1 MKDGVPSGKTLE
13 DVISEV
19 RKEAFLMKG
28 KSHNDD
34 PAQDHD
40 DPLNTSIS
48 SLTTTSA
55 KGTSSSSSEVI
66 KGKEDWEKWFP
77 MEWIAWTEYGPPSAD
92 PSCHWVCENVG
103 DGPKSA
109 TEKKKPS
116 GRVDQRKKETDIK
129 TVIKTKTDTT
139 SLLTINSLMAQTEM
153 AISSR
158 QDDLMQINLI
168 AQFAKTP
175 LEVVS

>member
-1 MKDGVPSGKTLE
+1 M
-13 DVISEV
+13 SE
-19 RKEAFLMKG
+19 KE
-28 KSHNDD
+28 
-34 PAQDHD
+34 
-40 DPLNTSIS
+40 
-48 SLTTTSA
+48 
-55 KGTSSSSSEVI
+55 
-66 KGKEDWEKWFP
+66 
-77 MEWIAWTEYGPPSAD
+77 
-92 PSCHWVCENVG
+92 
-103 DGPKSA
+103 
-109 TEKKKPS
+109 KPS

-139 SLLTINSLMAQTEM
+139 SLLTINSLMGQTEM